1 MTMNAEVK
9 KVIDV
14 LPVMRQ
20 FVDKKSY
27 LSVMDDAG
35 IIQGYST
42 PAGERPLMRVGERLD
57 DPTGA
62 YDEVMRTG
70 KSKVNYLPEEV
81 MGEAFEGVLVPI
93 KDGGQTVGCLIY
105 THSASTKDQV
115 KNMTTQFKESVTD
128 INDSISQVVSGF
140 ENMFENLKIVDEKTT
155 AVEQD
160 VNAAT
165 AVVSK
170 INGNA
175 SHSNILALNAS
186 IEAARSGA
194 AGRGFAV
201 VATEMGKLANDS
213 GSSAKEIDATLSTI
227 TQHLEDINNS
237 IHSINQIAERY
248 LGDIN
253 EVKVKLEKTLELS
266 SVLESTIRS

>member
-20 FVDKKSY
+20 FVDKRSY

-42 PAGERPLMRVGERLD
+42 PAGERPLMKVGERLD

-93 KDGGQTVGCLIY
+93 KDVGQTVGCLIY
-105 THSASTKDQV
+105 THSANTKDQV